1 MSTVDNLTDGPV
13 GAPDSAARTGTARGR
28 LRSGSG
34 QAGGRT
40 GRGGLAADRW
50 EVGSAFPLGLPTGG
64 GWAGPAEEFRLYGS
78 GRQALVALLEVGRR
92 EHGWTAVHLPEYYCP
107 EVADDVAA
115 VLPVHRYDAGP
126 AGVGNPPRVGVDEVL
141 VLVSY
146 FGTPPVRPPT
156 PTPAAGPTVVVDA
169 THDPL
174 APWLPH
180 LGADYA
186 FASLRKT
193 LPLPDGGMLWS
204 TVGAPLPPP
213 PAPSDGQRLAAGT
226 ILSAMCLKT
235 AYLGGAGLAKEPY
248 LAGYADGE
256 RRLRSAGVSAVS
268 DLSAQLLHAL
278 PVDELRVRRI
288 TNAAVLADRLATLPG
303 LTARA
308 YPFGVVLE
316 CDSHRRREEL
326 RRALIARAV
335 YPAVLWTLR
344 PGESGTRHLDYS
356 ARMLML
362 HTDARWTERDMARV
376 GTLVRQVVRQEA
388 PPARTTT
395 APPARTTTALLATP
409 PATPIGTAAP
419 VAGTVA
425 VPPLPRPTSGRLRH
439 RSDGNNLPPKGAPC

>member
-1 MSTVDNLTDGPV
+1 MNTVDRLTDGFGGP
-13 GAPDSAARTGTARGR
+13 PDSRTGAEIGR
-28 LRSGSG
+28 VRAASGRV
-34 QAGGRT
+34 GGRT
-40 GRGGLAADRW
+40 GRDGTAADRW
-50 EVGSAFPLGLPTGG
+50 EVGSAFPLVLPTGG

-78 GRQALVALLEVGRR
+78 GRQALVALLRFGRR
-92 EHGWTAVHLPEYYCP
+92 EYGWTAVHLPEYYCP

-141 VLVSY
+141 ILVSY
-146 FGTPPVRPPT
+146 FGTPPVRPSA

-180 LGADYA
+180 LGADYV

-204 TVGAPLPPP
+204 TVDAPLPPP

-268 DLSAQLLHAL
+268 DLSAHLLHAL

-288 TNAAVLADRLATLPG
+288 TNAAVLADRLATQPG

-326 RRALIARAV
+326 RQALIARAV

-344 PGESGTRHLDYS
+344 PDEAGTRHLDYS

-376 GTLVRQVVRQEA
+376 ATLVRQVRPEA
-388 PPARTTT
+388 LPA
-395 APPARTTTALLATP
+395 PSTTALSATP
-409 PATPIGTAAP
+409 PATPTPTGTAATETAATETAAV
-419 VAGTVA
+419 VAGAVA

-439 RSDGNNLPPKGAPC
+439 RADGNLPPKGAPC

>member
-1 MSTVDNLTDGPV
+1 MSTVDNLTDGLV
-13 GAPDSAARTGTARGR
+13 GAPDSPAPASAPARTGAAGGR
-28 LRSGSG
+28 LRSTSG
-34 QAGGRT
+34 RAGGRT
-40 GRGGLAADRW
+40 GRGGVAADRW
-50 EVGSAFPLGLPTGG
+50 EVGSTFPLVLPTGG
-64 GWAGPAEEFRLYGS
+64 GWAGPAEDFRLYGS
-78 GRQALVALLEVGRR
+78 GRQALVALLEFGRR

-126 AGVGNPPRVGVDEVL
+126 AGVGTPPRVGVDEVL

-156 PTPAAGPTVVVDA
+156 PTPAAAGPTVVVDA

-204 TVGAPLPPP
+204 TVDAPLPPP

-268 DLSAQLLHAL
+268 DLSAHLLHVL

-326 RRALIARAV
+326 RQALIARAV

-344 PGESGTRHLDYS
+344 PGEAGPRHLDYS

-376 GTLVRQVVRQEA
+376 ATLVRQVRQEA
-388 PPARTTT
+388 
-395 APPARTTTALLATP
+395 L
-409 PATPIGTAAP
+409 
-419 VAGTVA
+419 A
-425 VPPLPRPTSGRLRH
+425 VPPLPRPTAGRLH
-439 RSDGNNLPPKGAPC
+439 RLADDNLPPKGAPC